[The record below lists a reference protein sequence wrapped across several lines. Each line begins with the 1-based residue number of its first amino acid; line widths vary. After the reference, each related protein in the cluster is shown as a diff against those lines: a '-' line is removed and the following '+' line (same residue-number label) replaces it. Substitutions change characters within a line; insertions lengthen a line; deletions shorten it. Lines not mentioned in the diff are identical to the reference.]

1 MSNEQQWQ
9 VVIGLEVHAQLSTAS
24 KIFSPAPVAFGKPPN
39 SLVNEICSGM
49 PGALPVLNR
58 KVVELAIRAGVAL
71 GCDVRR
77 HSVLARKNYFY
88 PDLPKGYQISQFEE
102 PICVGGAVPFEW
114 NGAQHEVALTRIHME
129 EDAGKSSHE
138 GDDPHS
144 HIDLNRAGTPLVEI
158 VSEPD
163 IRSGAEAAA
172 YFRELREILVAL
184 GVNDGNM
191 AEGSL
196 RCDANI
202 SVRPEGA
209 TELRTRVEVKNLNS
223 FRFLRDSI
231 EFEAKR
237 QIEAYGSGEAIV
249 QETRLW
255 DEVGRRTYSMR
266 EKEGSADYRY
276 FPDPD
281 LPPLVI
287 EQSWID
293 EIAASMPEL
302 PAAARSRL
310 VDTYGVSADDA
321 QTIVGQRA
329 YLALFN
335 QCVDAGM
342 PADDAVRWLI
352 GPVAAACNADVLVS
366 VQPADRLESSQGHVL
381 GEQVLCEIQQLID
394 EKVINLRI
402 GREVFDHFLAHGGS
416 PTNIVRDLGLEQVS
430 DDKIIDDAVRAV
442 AEEHSKEADAYRD
455 GKNKLLGFLMG
466 QVMRR
471 TGGKANPA
479 VVRARIAAI
488 LRG

>member
-1 MSNEQQWQ
+1 MSGDQRWQ
-9 VVIGLEVHAQLSTAS
+9 VVVGLEVHAQLSTNS
-24 KIFSPAPVAFGKPPN
+24 KIFSSAPVAFGKPPN
-39 SLVNEICSGM
+39 SLVNEVCAGM

-71 GCDVRR
+71 RCDVRR
-77 HSVLARKNYFY
+77 HSILARKNYFY
-88 PDLPKGYQISQFEE
+88 PDLPKGYQISQFED

-144 HIDLNRAGTPLVEI
+144 HIDLNRAGTPLIEI

-184 GVNDGNM
+184 EVNDGNM

-202 SVRPEGA
+202 SVRPEGD
-209 TELRTRVEVKNLNS
+209 TEYRTRVEVKNLNS

-237 QIEAYGSGEAIV
+237 QIAAYGAGEAIV

-281 LPPLVI
+281 LPPLVV

-293 EIAASMPEL
+293 EIAGSMPEL
-302 PAAARSRL
+302 PAAARRRL
-310 VDTYGVSADDA
+310 IGEHGVSVDDA
-321 QTIVGQRA
+321 QTIVGQRS
-329 YLALFN
+329 YLVLFN
-335 QCVDAGM
+335 QSVEAGM
-342 PADDAVRWLI
+342 PPDDAVRWLI
-352 GPVAAACNADVLVS
+352 GPVAAACNADALTWA
-366 VQPADRLESSQGHVL
+366 QPRGRFVSSQGHEL
-381 GEQVLCEIQQLID
+381 SAQVLREIQQLID

-402 GREVFDHFLAHGGS
+402 GREVFEHFLTHGGS
-416 PTNIVRDLGLEQVS
+416 PGDIVRELGLEQVS
-430 DDKIIDDAVRAV
+430 DDKVIDDAVRAV
-442 AEEHSKEADAYRD
+442 AEEHPNEANAYRD

-479 VVRARIAAI
+479 VVRERIAAI